1 MICVPHGEPTAR
13 ERREQRDEAMPA
25 HEARRLDDAFVR
37 EVQCLIHDT
46 PRRDIRERILSQH
59 LKIMALCI
67 DDEKAHRLA
76 LRRGQRLRAKERR
89 RARKA
94 HSRGTSEG

>member
-76 LRRGQRLRAKERR
+76 SSIGHESRQERR
-89 RARKA
+89 KAEARNTK
-94 HSRGTSEG
+94 